1 MHSNA
6 QHRLSNR
13 FTRGAAVAVA
23 LALPG
28 SFLAMTQSTASAAPL
43 PAAYSADA
51 HADIVTLRADLL
63 GALPPGPLADAKI
76 GHSQSTVT
84 STSGGGSAT
93 ASSANLDGSA
103 LFGAVPLS
111 VDTETVT
118 APDTKNPPARD
129 LATIPL
135 DLLANIGLIT
145 GDVEA
150 AWAGSN
156 ACVPADSG
164 GVRTLSASRT
174 TLADAQ
180 VLSVPG
186 VPGALVDAK
195 ASETTTGTY
204 LVDDSS
210 GGSDV
215 LSRAT
220 TTVGDIDLLGGQVK
234 VDVTNPVVLE
244 ARSDGTT
251 GSSRIVDPATVVVT
265 VGNQAP
271 INIPINGSPRNI
283 ALPSELEPIVDL
295 DITAFNPTFDNVG
308 ATGSASLQALL
319 HIDLEVLAV
328 PSVPGLPDVTVADVA
343 LSVAPS
349 SVSATAP
356 SGGVECNGGGPTP
369 GALNAPDITSP
380 AAGAVVTD
388 STPTSSGTGSPGA
401 TVTVSG
407 GGTVICTATV
417 RQDGTWS
424 CDPGTPLAAGPHTV
438 TATQSQDGQTSAA
451 DTTTFTVV
459 PDPNDPD
466 GDGLPTGQEGPIGTN
481 PNDPDSDDDGLTD
494 GAEVNTHG
502 TEPLNPDTDG
512 DGLLDG
518 AEVNTHGTDPLD
530 PDTDNDG
537 LTDGQEVKGVK
548 IRERFEVCN
557 KKVRNSITVTTN
569 PLVKDTDK
577 DGLSDGKEVKGYKIK
592 QKVKTRKGSFVI
604 GKTRSNPKKKDT
616 DRDGLKDKA
625 EVTGKANKKYKKA
638 KTDPTKCDTDKGGV
652 RDGAEVRA
660 KANPA
665 DWRSGPRDPGVR
677 NGRFMG

>member
-1 MHSNA
+1 MSSTP

-28 SFLAMTQSTASAAPL
+28 TFLATTQTSASAAPL

-63 GALPPGPLADAKI
+63 GALPPGPLTDAKI

-84 STSGGGSAT
+84 STSGGGTST
-93 ASSANLDGSA
+93 ASSANLDGTA
-103 LFGAVPLS
+103 VFGAVPLS
-111 VDTETVT
+111 VDTESVS
-118 APDTKNPPARD
+118 APTSKNPPARD
-129 LATIPL
+129 LATIPVPG
-135 DLLANIGLIT
+135 LANIGLVT

-156 ACVPADSG
+156 ACVAANG
-164 GVRTLSASRT
+164 QGVRTLSSART
-174 TLADAQ
+174 TLAGAQ
-180 VLSVPG
+180 LISVPG
-186 VPGALVDAK
+186 VSGALVDAK

-204 LVDDSS
+204 LVDDGV

-234 VDVTNPVVLE
+234 VDVTSPVVLE

-265 VGNQAP
+265 VGSQAP
-271 INIPINGSPRNI
+271 ITIPLNGTPRNI
-283 ALPSELEPIVDL
+283 ALPAALEPLVNL
-295 DITAFNPTFDNVG
+295 DITAFNPTFSNAG
-308 ATGSASLQALL
+308 ATGAANLQALFR
-319 HIDLEVLAV
+319 IDLEVLAV
-328 PSVPGLPDVTVADVA
+328 PNVPGVTVADVA

-349 SVSATAP
+349 SVTATAP
-356 SGGVECNGGGPTP
+356 AGGVECNGGGPTP
-369 GALNAPDITSP
+369 GALAAPDITAP
-380 AAGAVVTD
+380 ANGATVNDT
-388 STPTSSGTGSPGA
+388 TPTISGTGSPGA
-401 TVTVSG
+401 TVTVTE
-407 GGTVICTATV
+407 GGTTICTATV
-417 RQDGTWS
+417 RSDGTWS
-424 CDPGTPLAAGPHTV
+424 CEPGTPLTAGPHTV
-438 TATQSQDGQTSAA
+438 TATQTQNGQTSPA

-466 GDGLPTGQEGPIGTN
+466 GDGLPTGQEGPLGTN
-481 PNDPDSDDDGLTD
+481 PNDPDTDDDGLSD
-494 GAEVNTHG
+494 GAEVNTHD
-502 TEPLNPDTDG
+502 TDPLNPDTDG

-548 IRERFEVCN
+548 IKERFEVCG
-557 KKVRNSITVTTN
+557 KKVRTSITVTTN
-569 PLVKDTDK
+569 PLSKDTDK

-638 KTDPTKCDTDKGGV
+638 KTDPTKCDTDQGGV

-665 DWRSGPRDPGVR
+665 DWRSGPRDPGVK
-677 NGRFMG
+677 NGRARG

>member
-1 MHSNA
+1 
-6 QHRLSNR
+6 
-13 FTRGAAVAVA
+13 V
-23 LALPG
+23 PG
-28 SFLAMTQSTASAAPL
+28 
-43 PAAYSADA
+43 
-51 HADIVTLRADLL
+51 
-63 GALPPGPLADAKI
+63 
-76 GHSQSTVT
+76 
-84 STSGGGSAT
+84 
-93 ASSANLDGSA
+93 
-103 LFGAVPLS
+103 
-111 VDTETVT
+111 
-118 APDTKNPPARD
+118 
-129 LATIPL
+129 
-135 DLLANIGLIT
+135 LANIGLLT

-156 ACVPADSG
+156 TCVPATQ

-174 TLADAQ
+174 TLAGAQ
-180 VLSVPG
+180 LVTVPG
-186 VPGALVDAK
+186 VDGALVDAK

-220 TTVGDIDLLGGQVK
+220 TTVGDIDLLGGQVN

-265 VGNQAP
+265 VGDQDP
-271 INIPINGSPRNI
+271 IEIPINNDAQDI
-283 ALPSELEPIVDL
+283 ALPAELEPLVDL
-295 DITAFNPTFDNVG
+295 DITAFNPTFNNSG
-308 ATGSASLQALL
+308 ATGSASLQALFR
-319 HIDLEVLAV
+319 IDLEVVTLPA
-328 PSVPGLPDVTVADVA
+328 VPGLPEVTVADVA

-349 SVSATAP
+349 SVTAAAP
-356 SGGVECNGGGPTP
+356 SGGVECNGGGNPQP
-369 GALNAPDITSP
+369 GAIAAPDITSP
-380 AAGAVVTD
+380 ASGATVTD
-388 STPTSSGTGSPGA
+388 STPVISGTGLPGA
-401 TVTVSG
+401 VVTVTE

-417 RQDGTWS
+417 RANGTWS
-424 CDPGTPLAAGPHTV
+424 CEPGTPLTAGPHTV
-438 TATQSQDGQTSAA
+438 TATQTLDGQTSPA
-451 DTTTFTVV
+451 DSTTFTVV

-481 PNDPDSDDDGLTD
+481 PNDPDSDDDGLSD

-502 TEPLNPDTDG
+502 TLPLNPDTDG

-530 PDTDNDG
+530 ADTDNDG

-548 IRERFEVCN
+548 IRERFEVCG
-557 KKVRNSITVTTN
+557 KKVKKSITVTTN

-604 GKTRSNPKKKDT
+604 GKTRSNPKKQDT

-625 EVTGKANKKYKKA
+625 EVTGKANKRYKKA

-652 RDGAEVRA
+652 RDGMEVRA

-665 DWRSGPRDPGVR
+665 DWRSGPTDPGVK
-677 NGRFMG
+677 NGRMRG

>member
-1 MHSNA
+1 MGSTAH
-6 QHRLSNR
+6 HRFSNR

-28 SFLAMTQSTASAAPL
+28 SFLAATQTSSSAAPVPVSATGSTSAGLLGVDVLGVSL
-43 PAAYSADA
+43 PAPLGDFAAASVDVAPTSGTLQSASPRVTARAANFGGVLLGQTLPPLLSEASQVAPPTNASATTKQSGAIPANPLLTAGISTSTA
-51 HADIVTLRADLL
+51 HAQFTDGSCLPAGTPLSSSSTTTLDATVVEVPTAGALLKAPGTVRTQQEVRLASTGGANDARAVVSSASSNLAKLDLFSTIKVGVSSSPSLTATASGQPGGASVDYTQPVVTIDVPGQPQFVLDAANEVATFAAPGASPLVVEVSL
-63 GALPPGPLADAKI
+63 GAVTNKQVAAD
-76 GHSQSTVT
+76 GT
-84 STSGGGSAT
+84 SASAT
-93 ASSANLDGSA
+93 AALLHLKLATPAVGPIPGSTVANVDI
-103 LFGAVPLS
+103 VPLS
-111 VDTETVT
+111 ASAG
-118 APDTKNPPARD
+118 APAGG
-129 LATIPL
+129 IEC
-135 DLLANIGLIT
+135 
-145 GDVEA
+145 GD
-150 AWAGSN
+150 
-156 ACVPADSG
+156 
-164 GVRTLSASRT
+164 
-174 TLADAQ
+174 
-180 VLSVPG
+180 
-186 VPGALVDAK
+186 GA
-195 ASETTTGTY
+195 
-204 LVDDSS
+204 
-210 GGSDV
+210 
-215 LSRAT
+215 
-220 TTVGDIDLLGGQVK
+220 
-234 VDVTNPVVLE
+234 
-244 ARSDGTT
+244 
-251 GSSRIVDPATVVVT
+251 
-265 VGNQAP
+265 
-271 INIPINGSPRNI
+271 
-283 ALPSELEPIVDL
+283 
-295 DITAFNPTFDNVG
+295 
-308 ATGSASLQALL
+308 
-319 HIDLEVLAV
+319 
-328 PSVPGLPDVTVADVA
+328 
-343 LSVAPS
+343 
-349 SVSATAP
+349 
-356 SGGVECNGGGPTP
+356 PTP
-369 GALNAPDITSP
+369 GSLNAPDITSP

-388 STPTSSGTGSPGA
+388 STPTISGTGSPGA
-401 TVTVSG
+401 TVTVSE

-481 PNDPDSDDDGLTD
+481 PNDPDTDDDGLSD

-502 TEPLNPDTDG
+502 TDPLNPDTDG

-638 KTDPTKCDTDKGGV
+638 KTDPTKCDTDQGGV
-652 RDGAEVRA
+652 RDGAEVLA

-665 DWRSGPRDPGVR
+665 DWRSGPRDPGVK
-677 NGRFMG
+677 NGRARG